1 MGVSLVEGLAVQ
13 SSESSQLQGS
23 QFDTLANPLTRIIS
37 FVVHSPHSQNH
48 NKNYRVI
55 QYNFSTQTNMTYTAE
70 ASTSDIS
77 PPPSGTAT
85 PFVSAH
91 GTDILESS
99 GGTSRNNNADQHVKV
114 DISLEDTQH
123 TATAHTSSS
132 LPQPEKHTQ
141 PSRSQA
147 EKHNRTTIKRNN
159 VAPEPPHP
167 SHHHHHHNRTTSA
180 DSGGGILLNSSTRA
194 LRGSTRGDA
203 RSSLTFGNL
212 PRNIEVPGGDDNDDG
227 INENDEYVDED
238 TDEHNKDNKDGEV
251 DPDEAATWGDV
262 AHSCCCH
269 TPKEWGQILVAVA
282 ALLTCLCFFLVGLDL
297 MGVSFQVVGGCTA
310 GSILGED
317 TNPIASL
324 MIGIIATA
332 ILQPSSTTTA
342 IIASLVSGGLDIRQA
357 IYMVMGANV
366 GTAITAIIVTLGHL
380 GDGDELEKAFA
391 GAVINFVFKILVVV
405 VLLPLEVATGH
416 LYYLT
421 KAMLPE
427 SVGDGEKW
435 EGPMKKIVSPLSR

>member
-1 MGVSLVEGLAVQ
+1 
-13 SSESSQLQGS
+13 
-23 QFDTLANPLTRIIS
+23 
-37 FVVHSPHSQNH
+37 
-48 NKNYRVI
+48 
-55 QYNFSTQTNMTYTAE
+55 MTSTAE
-70 ASTSDIS
+70 ASTSDIT
-77 PPPSGTAT
+77 PPPSGDAT

-99 GGTSRNNNADQHVKV
+99 NGDTSRKADPHVKV

-123 TATAHTSSS
+123 TATAHTAGSI
-132 LPQPEKHTQ
+132 PQPPKT
-141 PSRSQA
+141 SSQA
-147 EKHNRTTIKRNN
+147 EKRNRTTIKRTN
-159 VAPEPPHP
+159 VAPEPPQP
-167 SHHHHHHNRTTSA
+167 HHNRTTSV

-212 PRNIEVPGGDDNDDG
+212 PRSIEVRDGDDNE
-227 INENDEYVDED
+227 NEEYVDED
-238 TDEHNKDNKDGEV
+238 TDEHNKDNKDGED
-251 DPDEAATWGDV
+251 DPDGAATWGDV

-282 ALLTCLCFFLVGLDL
+282 ALLTCLYFFLVGLDL

-332 ILQPSSTTTA
+332 ILQSSSTTTA
-342 IIASLVSGGLDIRQA
+342 IIVSLVSGGLDIRQA

-405 VLLPLEVATGH
+405 VLLPLEVATGY

-435 EGPMKKIVSPLSR
+435 EGPIKKIVSPLSR

>member
-1 MGVSLVEGLAVQ
+1 
-13 SSESSQLQGS
+13 
-23 QFDTLANPLTRIIS
+23 
-37 FVVHSPHSQNH
+37 
-48 NKNYRVI
+48 
-55 QYNFSTQTNMTYTAE
+55 MTSRSTAE

-99 GGTSRNNNADQHVKV
+99 GGTSRNTADQHVKV

-123 TATAHTSSS
+123 TATAHTASSV
-132 LPQPEKHTQ
+132 PQPAKPAQ

-167 SHHHHHHNRTTSA
+167 SHHHEHHNRTTSV

-212 PRNIEVPGGDDNDDG
+212 PRSIEVRGGEENDNDNDND

-238 TDEHNKDNKDGEV
+238 TDEHNKDDEV
-251 DPDEAATWGDV
+251 DPDGAATWGDV

-282 ALLTCLCFFLVGLDL
+282 ALLTCLYFFLVGLDL

-332 ILQPSSTTTA
+332 ILQSSSTTTA
-342 IIASLVSGGLDIRQA
+342 IIVSLVSGGLDIRQA

-405 VLLPLEVATGH
+405 VLLPLEVATGY

-435 EGPMKKIVSPLSR
+435 EGPIKKIVSPLSR

>member
-1 MGVSLVEGLAVQ
+1 MPS
-13 SSESSQLQGS
+13 
-23 QFDTLANPLTRIIS
+23 
-37 FVVHSPHSQNH
+37 
-48 NKNYRVI
+48 
-55 QYNFSTQTNMTYTAE
+55 TAE
-70 ASTSDIS
+70 GATSDIHVT

-99 GGTSRNNNADQHVKV
+99 CGTSRNTADQHIKV

-123 TATAHTSSS
+123 TATAHTASSV
-132 LPQPEKHTQ
+132 PQPPKTTQ
-141 PSRSQA
+141 PSRSQP

-167 SHHHHHHNRTTSA
+167 RHHKRTTSV
-180 DSGGGILLNSSTRA
+180 DSGGGILLNSSTWA

-212 PRNIEVPGGDDNDDG
+212 PRSIVVRGGDDDDNNNNNDG
-227 INENDEYVDED
+227 INENEEYVDED
-238 TDEHNKDNKDGEV
+238 TNEHDKDGED
-251 DPDEAATWGDV
+251 DPDGAATWGDV

-269 TPKEWGQILVAVA
+269 TPKEWGRIFVAVA
-282 ALLTCLCFFLVGLDL
+282 ALLACLYFFLVGLDL
-297 MGVSFQVVGGCTA
+297 MGVSFQIVGGCTA

-332 ILQPSSTTTA
+332 ILQSSSTTTA
-342 IIASLVSGGLDIRQA
+342 IIVSLVSGGLAIRQA

-391 GAVINFVFKILVVV
+391 GAVVNFVFKILVVV
-405 VLLPLEVATGH
+405 VLLPLEVATGY

-435 EGPMKKIVSPLSR
+435 EGPIKKIVSPLSR